1 MRSHIVQKFS
11 SPGDGGSAKVAILNI
26 TPVPSN
32 LRGLSEK
39 ELSEILFDPSQ
50 IESQLPKSS
59 KLITAKPTTYDNE
72 PGIFIYYVT
81 QLSRSG
87 VDLASLMVSHRFLY
101 KNSTVDL
108 TIAYS
113 TLITPAQKNITQ
125 QQSDSFLGLALLM
138 GNSIILP
145 DNYNTN

>member
-1 MRSHIVQKFS
+1 M
-11 SPGDGGSAKVAILNI
+11 
-26 TPVPSN
+26 
-32 LRGLSEK
+32 
-39 ELSEILFDPSQ
+39 
-50 IESQLPKSS
+50 
-59 KLITAKPTTYDNE
+59 
-72 PGIFIYYVT
+72 
-81 QLSRSG
+81 
-87 VDLASLMVSHRFLY
+87 
-101 KNSTVDL
+101 DL